1 MLIDLYR
8 HGETEY
14 NRESRY
20 LGVTDLPL
28 SEAGKS
34 QLKPAGYTVG
44 TVYTSPLVRTKETA
58 RILFPEAGL
67 AEVPGFAEM
76 DFGIFEGR
84 NYQEMEHDPAYRAWV
99 DSCCLAPCPGGE
111 SKEQFCDRVW
121 EAFLPLIGTTEHL
134 VVVAHGG
141 TLMAIMERFALP
153 EKSYFDWHCAPGCGF
168 RLDDSPRPPQGRLAY
183 IGMLDCRRGD
193 GL

>member
-34 QLKPAGYTVG
+34 RLKPAGYTVG

-67 AEVPGFAEM
+67 VEIPGFAEM

-99 DSCCLAPCPGGE
+99 DSGCLAPCPGGE
-111 SKEQFCDRVW
+111 SKEQFCDRVC

-153 EKSYFDWHCAPGCGF
+153 EKGYFDWHCAPGCGF
-168 RLDDSPRPPQGRLAY
+168 WLDDSPWQPQGRLAY